1 MNIVIVTIWIGAHTY
16 HQPHVIPSQSSIPA
30 SAASNLDRAEEH
42 VLCVLHEH
50 GKTVELLLLEVL
62 CDSNRHVMQS
72 AYQIH
77 QKSAAVMTVL
87 FFVPNSNRLHLHY
100 PRGYITVPKIKKQ
113 QQRLYNSSKDWKIT
127 SEVCTKFWISIWKN
141 SQLLPCF
148 NQTNKIIHKINQ
160 KNLATCKSYISPH
173 MQWPPFGRK
182 DRKNSI
188 SCKLAQIKHF
198 YVTII

>member
-1 MNIVIVTIWIGAHTY
+1 MKKSNITTSASNTTCSFVLIFLHDYTWSLGQWPKATPCKY
-16 HQPHVIPSQSSIPA
+16 LQHQPHVIPSQSSIPA

-100 PRGYITVPKIKKQ
+100 PRGYITVPKIKK
-113 QQRLYNSSKDWKIT
+113 
-127 SEVCTKFWISIWKN
+127 
-141 SQLLPCF
+141 
-148 NQTNKIIHKINQ
+148 
-160 KNLATCKSYISPH
+160 
-173 MQWPPFGRK
+173 
-182 DRKNSI
+182 
-188 SCKLAQIKHF
+188 
-198 YVTII
+198 